1 MKNSKL
7 EPVEGVSRKSFKV
20 AGTPVMNNTIKSEGV
35 SEVESLRRS
44 NIILC
49 SALRQAHALIEN
61 GMEIR
66 AKTLIGHIL
75 DRKEVCK

>member
-1 MKNSKL
+1 MKTSDSKPPV
-7 EPVEGVSRKSFKV
+7 EPVEGVSD
-20 AGTPVMNNTIKSEGV
+20 
-35 SEVESLRRS
+35 VERLRRS

-49 SALRQAHALIEN
+49 SALRQAYALIEN

-66 AKTLIGHIL
+66 AKTLIGDVL

>member
-1 MKNSKL
+1 VNSKT
-7 EPVEGVSRKSFKV
+7 EGATTPKTVEGVSEAER
-20 AGTPVMNNTIKSEGV
+20 
-35 SEVESLRRS
+35 LRRS

-66 AKTLIGHIL
+66 AKTLIGRVL
-75 DRKEVCK
+75 DMKEVCK